1 MDIHRRDFLKG
12 LALLPMLGLAWR
24 HRLTNA
30 GQGSS
35 PRPNVLF
42 LVFDTVSAPH
52 LSLFGYPRP
61 TTPNL
66 DRLAASSTV
75 FHRCSAGGNFT
86 TPGTASLL
94 TGTYPWSHRALHMHG
109 IAREEFREK
118 NLFHLLSPDMYTV
131 AYSHNLLVTSLLH
144 QFGGTLDV
152 LKSTRDL
159 CLFDDEYSDLVFPGD
174 YNASFWSEW
183 QALRGLGA
191 QPSSLYLSLIQ
202 RVLRYWH
209 KSQVQALYGEQF
221 PRGIPNLHNL
231 FFVLEDAIDWMSQ
244 EIPRFPQPFL
254 AYFHLLPPHEPY
266 MARRDFVDVFRD
278 GWSPTVK
285 PEAMFSD
292 GVGPGELNRQRRHY
306 DEYLAYADSEI
317 GRLLEGLERSGVL
330 ENTILVF
337 TSDHG
342 EMFERG
348 IRGHVTPM
356 LYDPILHVPLL
367 IRLPQQRER
376 RDVYTPVST
385 VDILPTLLHLQ
396 GKDIPS
402 WCEGEVLPGVRE
414 GTADSERGVF
424 AVEAK
429 SNPTQAPLTKASFA
443 LRRGPHKLTRYA
455 GYRGSEAAYE
465 LYDLEADPEEQIDLL
480 AVDRPLAKRLM
491 AELDDKLREV
501 DRPLG

>member
-1 MDIHRRDFLKG
+1 
-12 LALLPMLGLAWR
+12 
-24 HRLTNA
+24 
-30 GQGSS
+30 
-35 PRPNVLF
+35 
-42 LVFDTVSAPH
+42 
-52 LSLFGYPRP
+52 
-61 TTPNL
+61 
-66 DRLAASSTV
+66 
-75 FHRCSAGGNFT
+75 
-86 TPGTASLL
+86 
-94 TGTYPWSHRALHMHG
+94 
-109 IAREEFREK
+109 
-118 NLFHLLSPDMYTV
+118 
-131 AYSHNLLVTSLLH
+131 
-144 QFGGTLDV
+144 
-152 LKSTRDL
+152 
-159 CLFDDEYSDLVFPGD
+159 
-174 YNASFWSEW
+174 
-183 QALRGLGA
+183 
-191 QPSSLYLSLIQ
+191 LIQ

-209 KSQVQALYGEQF
+209 KSQVQASYGEQF

-285 PEAMFSD
+285 PEAVFSD

-402 WCEGEVLPGVRE
+402 WCEGVVLPGVRE

-443 LRRGPHKLTRYA
+443 LQRGPHKLTRYA